1 MQAQVHSPVWGFFS
15 VQNLCSDG
23 VEGKEDQMAVGTNV
37 RVFQHPTAHAYLFSV
52 LGKDEH

>member
-37 RVFQHPTAHAYLFSV
+37 RVFHHPTAHAYLFSV